1 MNVIGVI
8 AEYNP
13 FHLGHLY
20 QINKIKEMYKDSII
34 IAIVSSSFTQR
45 GDVSI
50 LNKWDKARIALDNG
64 IDLVIELP
72 YFYAGQSSDIFAK
85 GAVTILNYL
94 GIDTLVFGM
103 ESDDI
108 NNLKLMADIQLNDK
122 NYNNIVKEYLS
133 NGYNYP
139 TALSKAIKD
148 VLNLDIYLPNDL
160 LALSYIKQ
168 VKLINNN
175 IDVIGI
181 KRTNDYH
188 SKEITSNIV
197 NASLIREQ
205 FKNNL
210 DISNYIPNYDTNKLY
225 NVSVNDFYPL
235 LKYQIL
241 NNINNL
247 DKFLTVDEGI
257 DNRIKK
263 YIKNSNNWD
272 ELVNNIKTKRYTYN
286 KINRMLMHILFN
298 LTKEESKNIVIDY
311 VRVLGFNSKGRSYLN
326 KIKKNKDINIITN
339 YKDGISKLFDLENRV
354 NNIYAIIVDN
364 KLIYEEYSHNPIII
378 DESVNNFV

>member
-1 MNVIGVI
+1 MNVIGII

-50 LNKWDKARIALDNG
+50 LNKWNKARIALDNG

-148 VLNLDIYLPNDL
+148 ILNLDIYLPNDL

-188 SKEITSNIV
+188 SIEITSNIV

-263 YIKNSNNWD
+263 YIKNSNSWD

-298 LTKEESKNIVIDY
+298 LTKKESKNIVIDY

-326 KIKKNKDINIITN
+326 KIKKNKDINIVTN

-378 DESVNNFV
+378 D

>member
-20 QINKIKEMYKDSII
+20 QINKIKEMYNDSII

-148 VLNLDIYLPNDL
+148 ILNLDIYLPNDL

-175 IDVIGI
+175 INVIGI

-210 DISNYIPNYDTNKLY
+210 DISNYIPSYDTNKLY

-263 YIKNSNNWD
+263 YIKNSNNWN

-298 LTKEESKNIVIDY
+298 LTKEESKDIVIDY

-326 KIKKNKDINIITN
+326 KIKKNKDINIVTN

-378 DESVNNFV
+378 D

>member
-50 LNKWDKARIALDNG
+50 LNKWDKTRIALDNG

-122 NYNNIVKEYLS
+122 NYNNIVKDYLS

-148 VLNLDIYLPNDL
+148 ILNLDIYLPNDL

-175 IDVIGI
+175 INVIGI

-210 DISNYIPNYDTNKLY
+210 DISNYIPSYDTNKLY

-241 NNINNL
+241 NNINYL

-263 YIKNSNNWD
+263 YIKNSNSWD

-326 KIKKNKDINIITN
+326 KIKKNKDINIVTN

-378 DESVNNFV
+378 D

>member
-20 QINKIKEMYKDSII
+20 QINKIKDIYKDSII

-50 LNKWDKARIALDNG
+50 LNKWDKTRIALDNG

-103 ESDDI
+103 ESNDI

-148 VLNLDIYLPNDL
+148 ILDLDIKSPNDL

-175 IDVIGI
+175 INVIGI

-197 NASLIREQ
+197 NASLIREL

-210 DISNYIPNYDTNKLY
+210 DISNYIPDYDTNKLY

-241 NNINNL
+241 NNINYL

-257 DNRIKK
+257 ENRIKK
-263 YIKNSNNWD
+263 YIKISNNWD

-298 LTKEESKNIVIDY
+298 LTKDDAKNIDIDY

-326 KIKKNKDINIITN
+326 KIKKNKDINIVTN
-339 YKDGISKLFDLENRV
+339 YKDSISKLFDLENRV
-354 NNIYAIIVDN
+354 SNIYAIIVDN

-378 DESVNNFV
+378 D

>member
-50 LNKWDKARIALDNG
+50 LNKWNKARIALDNG

-148 VLNLDIYLPNDL
+148 ILNLDIYLPNDL

-210 DISNYIPNYDTNKLY
+210 DISNYIPSYDTNKLY
-225 NVSVNDFYPL
+225 NVSANDFYPL

-263 YIKNSNNWD
+263 YIKNSNNWN

-298 LTKEESKNIVIDY
+298 LTKDESKNIAIDY

-326 KIKKNKDINIITN
+326 KIKKNKEINIVTN

-378 DESVNNFV
+378 D

>member
-148 VLNLDIYLPNDL
+148 ILNLDIYLPNDL

-263 YIKNSNNWD
+263 YIKNSNSWD

-298 LTKEESKNIVIDY
+298 LTKEESKDIAIDY

-326 KIKKNKDINIITN
+326 KIKKNKDINIVTN

-378 DESVNNFV
+378 D

>member
-50 LNKWDKARIALDNG
+50 LNKWNKARIALDNG

-148 VLNLDIYLPNDL
+148 ILNLDIYLPNDL

-175 IDVIGI
+175 INVIGI

-210 DISNYIPNYDTNKLY
+210 DISNYIPSYDTNKLY

-263 YIKNSNNWD
+263 YIKNSNNWN

-298 LTKEESKNIVIDY
+298 LTKDESKNIAIDY

-326 KIKKNKDINIITN
+326 KIKKNKDINIVTN

-378 DESVNNFV
+378 D

>member
-1 MNVIGVI
+1 MNVIGII

-148 VLNLDIYLPNDL
+148 ILNLDIYLPNDL

-175 IDVIGI
+175 INVIGI

-210 DISNYIPNYDTNKLY
+210 DISNYIPSYDTNKLY

-263 YIKNSNNWD
+263 NIKNSNNWN

-298 LTKEESKNIVIDY
+298 LTKDESKNIVIDY

-326 KIKKNKDINIITN
+326 KIKKNKDINIVTN

-378 DESVNNFV
+378 D

>member
-1 MNVIGVI
+1 MNVIGII

-94 GIDTLVFGM
+94 GIDTLVFGI

-148 VLNLDIYLPNDL
+148 ILNLDIYLPNDL

-175 IDVIGI
+175 INVFGI

-188 SKEITSNIV
+188 GKEITSNIV

-210 DISNYIPNYDTNKLY
+210 DISNYIPSYDTNKLY

-263 YIKNSNNWD
+263 YIKNSNNWN

-298 LTKEESKNIVIDY
+298 LTKDESKNIVIDY

-326 KIKKNKDINIITN
+326 KIKKNKDINIVTN

-378 DESVNNFV
+378 D

>member
-50 LNKWDKARIALDNG
+50 LNKWNKARIALDNG

-298 LTKEESKNIVIDY
+298 LTKDESKDIAIDY

-326 KIKKNKDINIITN
+326 KIKKNKEINIVTN

-378 DESVNNFV
+378 D

>member
-1 MNVIGVI
+1 MNVIGII

-20 QINKIKEMYKDSII
+20 QINKIKEIYKDSII

-50 LNKWDKARIALDNG
+50 LNKWDKTRIALDNG

-94 GIDTLVFGM
+94 GIDTLVFGI

-148 VLNLDIYLPNDL
+148 ILNLDIYLPNDL

-175 IDVIGI
+175 INVIGI

-188 SKEITSNIV
+188 GKEITSNIV

-210 DISNYIPNYDTNKLY
+210 DISNYIPSYDTNKLY

-263 YIKNSNNWD
+263 YIKNSNNWN

-298 LTKEESKNIVIDY
+298 LTKNESKNIVIDY

-326 KIKKNKDINIITN
+326 KIKKNKDINIVTN

-378 DESVNNFV
+378 D

>member
-50 LNKWDKARIALDNG
+50 LNKWNKARIALDNG

-148 VLNLDIYLPNDL
+148 ILNLDIYLPNDL

-210 DISNYIPNYDTNKLY
+210 DISNYIPSYDTNKLY
-225 NVSVNDFYPL
+225 NVSANDFYPL

-263 YIKNSNNWD
+263 YIKNSNNWN

-298 LTKEESKNIVIDY
+298 LTKDESKNIAIDY
-311 VRVLGFNSKGRSYLN
+311 VRVLGFNSKGRNYLN
-326 KIKKNKDINIITN
+326 KIKKNKEINIVTN

-378 DESVNNFV
+378 D

>member
-50 LNKWDKARIALDNG
+50 LNKWNKARIALDNG

-148 VLNLDIYLPNDL
+148 ILNLDIYLPNDL

-225 NVSVNDFYPL
+225 NVSANDFYPL

-263 YIKNSNNWD
+263 YIKNSNNWN

-286 KINRMLMHILFN
+286 KINRMLMHILVN
-298 LTKEESKNIVIDY
+298 LTKYESKNIAIDY

-326 KIKKNKDINIITN
+326 KIKKNKEINIVTN

-378 DESVNNFV
+378 D

>member
-1 MNVIGVI
+1 MNVIGII

-148 VLNLDIYLPNDL
+148 ILNLDIYLPNDL

-175 IDVIGI
+175 INVIGI

-326 KIKKNKDINIITN
+326 KIKKNKDINIVTN

-378 DESVNNFV
+378 D

>member
-1 MNVIGVI
+1 MNVIGII

-50 LNKWDKARIALDNG
+50 LNKWNKARIALDNG

-148 VLNLDIYLPNDL
+148 ILNLDIYLPNDL

-210 DISNYIPNYDTNKLY
+210 DISNYIPSYDTNKLY

-263 YIKNSNNWD
+263 YIKNSNNWN

-298 LTKEESKNIVIDY
+298 LTKDESKNIVIDY

-326 KIKKNKDINIITN
+326 KIKKNKDINIVTN

-378 DESVNNFV
+378 D

>member
-20 QINKIKEMYKDSII
+20 QINKIKEMYNDSII

-148 VLNLDIYLPNDL
+148 ILNLDIYLPNDL

-175 IDVIGI
+175 INVIGI

-326 KIKKNKDINIITN
+326 KIKKNKDINIVTN

-378 DESVNNFV
+378 D

>member
-1 MNVIGVI
+1 MNVIGII

-148 VLNLDIYLPNDL
+148 ILNLDIYLPNDL

-175 IDVIGI
+175 INVIGI

-210 DISNYIPNYDTNKLY
+210 DISNYIPSYDTNKLY
-225 NVSVNDFYPL
+225 NVNVNDFYPL

-263 YIKNSNNWD
+263 YIKNSNNWN

-298 LTKEESKNIVIDY
+298 LTKEESKDIVIDY

-326 KIKKNKDINIITN
+326 KIKKKKDIIIITN

-378 DESVNNFV
+378 D

>member
-1 MNVIGVI
+1 MNVIGII

-20 QINKIKEMYKDSII
+20 QINKIKEIYKDSII

-50 LNKWDKARIALDNG
+50 LNKWDKTRIALDNG

-94 GIDTLVFGM
+94 GIDTLVFGI

-148 VLNLDIYLPNDL
+148 ILNLDIYLPNDL

-175 IDVIGI
+175 INVIGI

-188 SKEITSNIV
+188 GKEITSNIV

-210 DISNYIPNYDTNKLY
+210 DISNYIPSYDTNKLY

-263 YIKNSNNWD
+263 YIKNSNNWN

-298 LTKEESKNIVIDY
+298 LTKDESKNIVIDY

-326 KIKKNKDINIITN
+326 KIKKNKDINIVTN

-378 DESVNNFV
+378 D

>member
-50 LNKWDKARIALDNG
+50 LNKWDKTRIALDNG

-103 ESDDI
+103 ESEDI
-108 NNLKLMADIQLNDK
+108 NNLKLMADVQLNDK
-122 NYNNIVKEYLS
+122 NYNNIVKDYLS

-148 VLNLDIYLPNDL
+148 ILNLDIYLPNDL

-175 IDVIGI
+175 INVIGI

-210 DISNYIPNYDTNKLY
+210 DISNYIPSYDTNKLY

-241 NNINNL
+241 NNINYL

-263 YIKNSNNWD
+263 YIKNSNSWD

-326 KIKKNKDINIITN
+326 KIKKNKDINIVTN

-378 DESVNNFV
+378 D

>member
-20 QINKIKEMYKDSII
+20 QINKIKEMYNDSII

-148 VLNLDIYLPNDL
+148 ILNLDIYLPNDL

-175 IDVIGI
+175 INVIGI

-263 YIKNSNNWD
+263 YIKNSNNWN

-298 LTKEESKNIVIDY
+298 LTKDESKNIVIDY

-326 KIKKNKDINIITN
+326 KIKKIKDINIITN

-378 DESVNNFV
+378 D

>member
-50 LNKWDKARIALDNG
+50 LNKWNKARIALDNG

-148 VLNLDIYLPNDL
+148 ILNLDIYLPNDL

-225 NVSVNDFYPL
+225 NVSANDFYPL

-263 YIKNSNNWD
+263 YIKNSNNWN

-286 KINRMLMHILFN
+286 KINRMLMHILVN
-298 LTKEESKNIVIDY
+298 LTKDESKNIAIDY

-326 KIKKNKDINIITN
+326 KIKKNKEINIVTN

-378 DESVNNFV
+378 D

>member
-34 IAIVSSSFTQR
+34 ITIVSSSFTQR

-50 LNKWDKARIALDNG
+50 LNKWNKARIALDNG

-148 VLNLDIYLPNDL
+148 ILNLDIYLPNDL

-225 NVSVNDFYPL
+225 NVSANDFYPL

-263 YIKNSNNWD
+263 YIKNSNNWN

-298 LTKEESKNIVIDY
+298 LTKDESKNIVIDY
-311 VRVLGFNSKGRSYLN
+311 VRVLGFNSKGRNYLN
-326 KIKKNKDINIITN
+326 KIKKNKEINIVTN

-378 DESVNNFV
+378 D

>member
-1 MNVIGVI
+1 MNVIGII

-108 NNLKLMADIQLNDK
+108 NNLKLTADIQLNDK

-148 VLNLDIYLPNDL
+148 ILNLDIYLPNDL

-175 IDVIGI
+175 INVIGI

-210 DISNYIPNYDTNKLY
+210 DISNYIPSYDTNKLY

-263 YIKNSNNWD
+263 YIKNSNNWN

-298 LTKEESKNIVIDY
+298 LTKNESKNIVIDY

-326 KIKKNKDINIITN
+326 KIKKNKDINIVTN

-378 DESVNNFV
+378 D

>member
-50 LNKWDKARIALDNG
+50 LNKWNKARIALDNG

-210 DISNYIPNYDTNKLY
+210 DISNFIPSYDTNKLY

-263 YIKNSNNWD
+263 YIKNSNNWN

-298 LTKEESKNIVIDY
+298 LTKDESKNIAIDY

-326 KIKKNKDINIITN
+326 KIKKNKEINIVTN

-378 DESVNNFV
+378 D

>member
-1 MNVIGVI
+1 MNVIGII

-148 VLNLDIYLPNDL
+148 ILNLDIKYPNDL

-175 IDVIGI
+175 INVIGI

-210 DISNYIPNYDTNKLY
+210 DISNYIPSYDTNKLY

-263 YIKNSNNWD
+263 YIKNSNSWD

-298 LTKEESKNIVIDY
+298 LTKEESKDIVIDY

-326 KIKKNKDINIITN
+326 KIKKNKDINISTN

-378 DESVNNFV
+378 D

>member
-20 QINKIKEMYKDSII
+20 QINKIKEMYNDSII

-148 VLNLDIYLPNDL
+148 ILNLDIYLPNDL

-175 IDVIGI
+175 INVIGI

-205 FKNNL
+205 FKKNL
-210 DISNYIPNYDTNKLY
+210 DISNYIPDYNTNKLY

-326 KIKKNKDINIITN
+326 KIKKNKDINIVTN

-378 DESVNNFV
+378 D

>member
-1 MNVIGVI
+1 MNVIGII

-148 VLNLDIYLPNDL
+148 ILNLDIYLPNDL

-175 IDVIGI
+175 INVIGI

-210 DISNYIPNYDTNKLY
+210 DISNYIPSYDTNKLY

-263 YIKNSNNWD
+263 YIKNSNNWN

-298 LTKEESKNIVIDY
+298 LTKDESKNIVIDY

-326 KIKKNKDINIITN
+326 KIKKNKEINIVTN

-378 DESVNNFV
+378 D

>member
-1 MNVIGVI
+1 MNVIGII

-45 GDVSI
+45 GDVSV

-94 GIDTLVFGM
+94 GIDTLVFGI

-148 VLNLDIYLPNDL
+148 ILNLDIYLPNDL

-175 IDVIGI
+175 INVIGI

-188 SKEITSNIV
+188 GKEITSNIV

-210 DISNYIPNYDTNKLY
+210 DISNYIPSYDTNKLY

-263 YIKNSNNWD
+263 YIKNSNNWN

-298 LTKEESKNIVIDY
+298 LTKDESKNIVIDY

-326 KIKKNKDINIITN
+326 KIKKNKDINIVTN

-378 DESVNNFV
+378 D

>member
-1 MNVIGVI
+1 MNVIGII

-50 LNKWDKARIALDNG
+50 LNKWNKARIALDNG

-148 VLNLDIYLPNDL
+148 ILNLDIYLPNDL

-175 IDVIGI
+175 INVFGI

-210 DISNYIPNYDTNKLY
+210 DISNYIPSYDTNKLY

-263 YIKNSNNWD
+263 YIKNSNNWN

-298 LTKEESKNIVIDY
+298 LTKDESKNIVIDY

-378 DESVNNFV
+378 D

>member
-1 MNVIGVI
+1 MNVIGII

-20 QINKIKEMYKDSII
+20 QINKIKEIYKDSII

-50 LNKWDKARIALDNG
+50 LNKWDKTRIALDNG

-148 VLNLDIYLPNDL
+148 ILNLDIYLPNDL

-175 IDVIGI
+175 INVIGI

-210 DISNYIPNYDTNKLY
+210 DISNYIPSYDTNKLY

-263 YIKNSNNWD
+263 YIKNSNNWN

-298 LTKEESKNIVIDY
+298 LTKDECKNIVIDY

-326 KIKKNKDINIITN
+326 KIKKNKEINIVTN

-378 DESVNNFV
+378 D

>member
-20 QINKIKEMYKDSII
+20 QINKIKEIYKDSII

-50 LNKWDKARIALDNG
+50 LNKWDKTRIALDNG

-148 VLNLDIYLPNDL
+148 ILNLDIYLPNDL

-175 IDVIGI
+175 INVIGI

-263 YIKNSNNWD
+263 YIKNSNSWD

-298 LTKEESKNIVIDY
+298 LTKEESKDIVIDY

-378 DESVNNFV
+378 D

>member
-34 IAIVSSSFTQR
+34 ISIVSSSFTQR

-175 IDVIGI
+175 INVIGI

-298 LTKEESKNIVIDY
+298 LTKDESKDIVIDY

-378 DESVNNFV
+378 D

>member
-20 QINKIKEMYKDSII
+20 QINKIKEMYNDSII
-34 IAIVSSSFTQR
+34 IAIVSSPFTQR

-148 VLNLDIYLPNDL
+148 ILNLDIYLPNDL

-175 IDVIGI
+175 INVIGI

-326 KIKKNKDINIITN
+326 KIKKNKDINIVTN

-378 DESVNNFV
+378 D

>member
-1 MNVIGVI
+1 MNVIGII

-148 VLNLDIYLPNDL
+148 ILNLDIYLPNDL

-175 IDVIGI
+175 INVIGI

-210 DISNYIPNYDTNKLY
+210 DISNYIPSYDTNKLY

-263 YIKNSNNWD
+263 YIKNSNNWN

-298 LTKEESKNIVIDY
+298 LTKDESKNIVIDY

-326 KIKKNKDINIITN
+326 KFKKNKDINIVTN

-378 DESVNNFV
+378 D

>member
-1 MNVIGVI
+1 MNVIGII

-13 FHLGHLY
+13 FHFGHLY

-50 LNKWDKARIALDNG
+50 LNKWDKTRIALDNG

-148 VLNLDIYLPNDL
+148 ILNLDIYLPNDL

-175 IDVIGI
+175 INVIGI

-210 DISNYIPNYDTNKLY
+210 DISNYIPSYDTNKLY

-263 YIKNSNNWD
+263 YIKNSNNWN

-298 LTKEESKNIVIDY
+298 LTKDESKNIVIDY

-326 KIKKNKDINIITN
+326 KIKKNKEINIVTN

-378 DESVNNFV
+378 D

>member
-1 MNVIGVI
+1 MNVIGII

-20 QINKIKEMYKDSII
+20 QINKIKEMYKESII

-50 LNKWDKARIALDNG
+50 LNNWDKARIALDNG

-148 VLNLDIYLPNDL
+148 ILNLDIYLPNDL

-175 IDVIGI
+175 INVIGI

-210 DISNYIPNYDTNKLY
+210 DISNYIPSYDANKLY

-263 YIKNSNNWD
+263 YIKNSNNWN

-298 LTKEESKNIVIDY
+298 LTKDESKNIVIDY

-326 KIKKNKDINIITN
+326 KIKKNKDINIVTN

-378 DESVNNFV
+378 D

>member
-50 LNKWDKARIALDNG
+50 LNKWNKARIALDNG

-139 TALSKAIKD
+139 TALSKSIKD
-148 VLNLDIYLPNDL
+148 ILNLDIYLPNDL

-210 DISNYIPNYDTNKLY
+210 DISNYIPSYDTNKLY
-225 NVSVNDFYPL
+225 NVSANDFYPL

-263 YIKNSNNWD
+263 YIKNSNNWN

-298 LTKEESKNIVIDY
+298 LTKDESKNIAIDY

-326 KIKKNKDINIITN
+326 KIKKNKEINIVTN

-378 DESVNNFV
+378 D

>member
-50 LNKWDKARIALDNG
+50 LNKWNKARIALDNG

-148 VLNLDIYLPNDL
+148 ILNLDIYLPNDL

-298 LTKEESKNIVIDY
+298 LTKEESKDIAIDY
-311 VRVLGFNSKGRSYLN
+311 VRVLGFNSKGRNYLN
-326 KIKKNKDINIITN
+326 KIKKNKEINIVTN

-378 DESVNNFV
+378 D

>member
-50 LNKWDKARIALDNG
+50 LNKWDKTRIVLDNG

-148 VLNLDIYLPNDL
+148 ILNLDIKSPNDL

-175 IDVIGI
+175 INVIGI

-210 DISNYIPNYDTNKLY
+210 DISNYIPSYDTNKLY

-263 YIKNSNNWD
+263 YIKNSNNLD

-298 LTKEESKNIVIDY
+298 LTKNEAKNIVIDY

-326 KIKKNKDINIITN
+326 KIKKNKDINIVTN

-378 DESVNNFV
+378 D